1 MRANRTAVATNTPG
15 TVANP
20 ERFARN
26 TLAIAVSG
34 ALLSGVAVA
43 QNNDIELE
51 TLRVEE
57 EVTPDTNPY
66 AEAGRALLGQ
76 AQRRPPAYAAAG
88 GNAPDHHRADRY
100 PD

>member
-1 MRANRTAVATNTPG
+1 MRTNRTAVATNTPG

-20 ERFARN
+20 ERFPRS

-43 QNNDIELE
+43 QNSDIELE

-66 AEAGRALLGQ
+66 AEPGAPLPGQ
-76 AQRRPPAYAAAG
+76 A
-88 GNAPDHHRADRY
+88 
-100 PD
+100 